1 MFPANQAI
9 GVLVPA
15 MPRSRMVRGG
25 WWLTMV
31 AAVVAAAAG
40 CTSSGSPKPSP
51 SASQQRS
58 FARYPT
64 AASLLTQCAIT
75 HGVTA
80 LQRSA
85 QQYNA
90 SQPKQQVWLVGSTVD
105 LTGANGGAFTD
116 WYENAGG
123 TVVVGGRQFGAW
135 PMWAANHDQLPAQV
149 CGTTIKAPAV
159 RKVYAQVYAHWP
171 AALRSDPW

>member
-1 MFPANQAI
+1 MFPAYQAM
-9 GVLVPA
+9 GVLVPV
-15 MPRSRMVRGG
+15 MPRSRMARGG
-25 WWLTMV
+25 WWLTTA
-31 AAVVAAAAG
+31 AAVVAVAAG

-58 FARYPT
+58 YARYPT
-64 AASLLTQCAIT
+64 AASLMTQCAIT
-75 HGVTA
+75 HRVTA

-85 QQYNA
+85 QKYNA
-90 SQPKQQVWLVGSTVD
+90 SQPKQQRWLTGTTVE
-105 LTGANGGAFTD
+105 LTGANGSAFTD
-116 WYENAGG
+116 WYQNSGG
-123 TVVVGGRQFGAW
+123 AVVVGGRPFSAW

-171 AALRSDPW
+171 APHPSDPC